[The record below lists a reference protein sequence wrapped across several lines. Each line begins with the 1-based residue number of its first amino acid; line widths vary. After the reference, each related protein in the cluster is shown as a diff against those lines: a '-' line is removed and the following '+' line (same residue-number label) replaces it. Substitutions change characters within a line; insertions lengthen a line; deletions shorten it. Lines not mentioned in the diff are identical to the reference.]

1 MKETISVTKKIKEL
15 KLKYYQAESNSIKK
29 RLVKMIR
36 ELQQLKLF

>member
-15 KLKYYQAESNSIKK
+15 MLEFDQAESNSEKRQLYKK
-29 RLVKMIR
+29 IG